1 MRRRYATQSMN
12 PTDRILKVDV
22 VGRVWKPGEQREAVL
37 DEFPLVPRVSAA
49 LWERMRGAKLR
60 FCGRR
65 VSMVGSFRGRRAR
78 MGDGVSPG
86 STFPKR
92 CANFGNERQT
102 RGKSLFLI
110 TSCGKGHFEPV
121 FHFDAAGSPVA
132 HHVPC
137 GPEVHDFQAAS
148 SAGHGVG
155 FNHSECETGVPH
167 ILPARPAEGRV
178 VWLCPCVG
186 AVPALAGHFFSPD
199 GVARG

>member
-1 MRRRYATQSMN
+1 MN

-102 RGKSLFLI
+102 RGN
-110 TSCGKGHFEPV
+110 GG
-121 FHFDAAGSPVA
+121 
-132 HHVPC
+132 
-137 GPEVHDFQAAS
+137 
-148 SAGHGVG
+148 
-155 FNHSECETGVPH
+155 TGVSFRIENFPSRSVSGIH
-167 ILPARPAEGRV
+167 SSVWFCLTARV
-178 VWLCPCVG
+178 
-186 AVPALAGHFFSPD
+186 D
-199 GVARG
+199 GCREAWIA